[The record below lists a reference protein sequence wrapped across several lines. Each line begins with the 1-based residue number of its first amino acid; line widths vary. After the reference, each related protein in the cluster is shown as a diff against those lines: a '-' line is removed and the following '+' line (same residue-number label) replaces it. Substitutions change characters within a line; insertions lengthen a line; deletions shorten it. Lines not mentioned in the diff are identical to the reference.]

1 MLSNKIPTF
10 TRGHCCCPPL
20 GKKAL
25 NLPSPRQRTPPK
37 GNKISLWAFLQT
49 STMACNRPGKT
60 DPTCQGQS
68 NQRLLC
74 FSPNE
79 APGHTKQTVFFIR
92 NCRQRTDWTA
102 VMGSYCGKRFK
113 FSSRNKAFMF
123 RQGNIMSYKCLIH
136 VKCNTAKDNR
146 AVITF
151 CTRRTRFY
159 SLWWLTKKCC
169 YARRQDQQQ
178 DRPLSRTDAWI
189 LITDQFQIFTHAL
202 STRKHNPAVKGQN
215 RGKEQKIRLLLSHI
229 TPWEPPDCCALV
241 PLPTSPRPPPCF
253 TV

>member
-1 MLSNKIPTF
+1 MPGSEQSETF
-10 TRGHCCCPPL
+10 
-20 GKKAL
+20 
-25 NLPSPRQRTPPK
+25 
-37 GNKISLWAFLQT
+37 
-49 STMACNRPGKT
+49 
-60 DPTCQGQS
+60 
-68 NQRLLC
+68 
-74 FSPNE
+74 
-79 APGHTKQTVFFIR
+79 VFFPQRGTRANKTNCFFFIS

-178 DRPLSRTDAWI
+178 DRPLSRIDAWI
-189 LITDQFQIFTHAL
+189 LITDQFQIFHSCSLNAQAQSSGEGSKPRQRTENPVVALTHYSL
-202 STRKHNPAVKGQN
+202 RTT
-215 RGKEQKIRLLLSHI
+215 RLLCTGSSPH
-229 TPWEPPDCCALV
+229 
-241 PLPTSPRPPPCF
+241 LPTPSTLLHRLNIF
-253 TV
+253 